1 MAITKTSQ
9 YTKIDMRSNRE
20 IRIYITDT
28 WDDPDDD
35 DMPISKERVLTLLP
49 NANDINELP
58 SGLQNVINAAIAANF
73 FTGQ

>member
-1 MAITKTSQ
+1 MAITKTTQ

-49 NANDINELP
+49 NPNDISELP
-58 SGLQNVINAAIAANF
+58 SGLQNVVNAAIEANF
-73 FTGQ
+73 FTG